1 MGKRRTKMKG
11 QTVIVIAIVVGV
23 AITLASGLF
32 SNTPSGL
39 LGAVHFGYPLPWLH
53 QVVYPNA
60 PLEVDA
66 LILLVDAVI
75 WTVIAG
81 LILFLIESIRR
92 R

>member
-1 MGKRRTKMKG
+1 MKG
-11 QTVIVIAIVVGV
+11 RTVVVIAIVVGV
-23 AITLASGLF
+23 AITLASGLL

-75 WTVIAG
+75 WTVLVG
-81 LILFLIESIRR
+81 LVLFLIESIRR

>member
-1 MGKRRTKMKG
+1 VRKRGTKTKG

-39 LGAVHFGYPLPWLH
+39 VGAVHFGYPLPWLH

-66 LILLVDAVI
+66 VILLIDSVI
-75 WTVIAG
+75 WIVIVG
-81 LILFLIESIRR
+81 LILFLIESLRR

>member
-1 MGKRRTKMKG
+1 MKG
-11 QTVIVIAIVVGV
+11 RTIVVIAIVVGV
-23 AITLASGLF
+23 AITLASGLL

-75 WTVIAG
+75 WTVLVG
-81 LILFLIESIRR
+81 LVLFLIESIRR

>member
-23 AITLASGLF
+23 AITLASGLL